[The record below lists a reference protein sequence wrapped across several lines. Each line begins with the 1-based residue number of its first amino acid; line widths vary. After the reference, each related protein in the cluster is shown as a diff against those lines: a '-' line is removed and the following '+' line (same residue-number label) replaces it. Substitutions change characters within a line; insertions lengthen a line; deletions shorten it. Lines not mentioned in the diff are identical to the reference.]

1 MNKQFRN
8 TITALVVSLV
18 SVISLFFINGEK
30 YQTFLTAALLLL
42 LLVAL
47 ICFLK
52 YVMSAKEEITAQ
64 ESKHRDEI
72 AITLAKLE
80 KSESVRNRYRE
91 VVGELENQLKAK
103 NILKDDPASKMLE
116 SFRNNV
122 VSPYIAA
129 LKDVEMP
136 LSPEAKQNIIDM
148 TIDLAM
154 KAVDVADASDW
165 NINNRP
171 EQKLNLEVVSQVK
184 TIEQAYENAKQI
196 TDNPTVTP
204 KWIRALHGSLKDIVS
219 ETCKIIYSG
228 YKR

>member
-1 MNKQFRN
+1 M
-8 TITALVVSLV
+8 
-18 SVISLFFINGEK
+18 
-30 YQTFLTAALLLL
+30 
-42 LLVAL
+42 
-47 ICFLK
+47 
-52 YVMSAKEEITAQ
+52 
-64 ESKHRDEI
+64 
-72 AITLAKLE
+72 
-80 KSESVRNRYRE
+80 
-91 VVGELENQLKAK
+91 
-103 NILKDDPASKMLE
+103 
-116 SFRNNV
+116 
-122 VSPYIAA
+122 
-129 LKDVEMP
+129 
-136 LSPEAKQNIIDM
+136 NIIDM